1 MAYVVTNRG
10 PLNHDN
16 KFYQE
21 GDTLPSIGAKDAAVL
36 LELGV
41 IAETHPPA
49 KVSRKDD

>member
-16 KFYQE
+16 KLYQE
-21 GDTLPSIGAKDAAVL
+21 GETLSALAADVAATL

-41 IAETHPPA
+41 IAEQPTV
-49 KVSRKDD
+49 KGSQK

>member
-16 KFYQE
+16 RLYQE
-21 GDTLPSIGAKDAAVL
+21 GATLPSIGAEDAAVL

-49 KVSRKDD
+49 KVNKKDD

>member
-16 KFYQE
+16 QLYQE
-21 GDTLPSIGAKDAAVL
+21 GATLSSIRAEDAAIL

-41 IAETHPPA
+41 IAETQPPA
-49 KVSRKDD
+49 KVNKKDD